1 MFDIRYKFEVQVECI
16 PSEHNIRI
24 KIILISTHCMER
36 EKKKGR
42 KKCVDHPRHRRPCR
56 TREKVKERRDNK
68 HGGKCWREG
77 PV

>member
-36 EKKKGR
+36 ER
-42 KKCVDHPRHRRPCR
+42 KKRK
-56 TREKVKERRDNK
+56 EKVCRPPRAQKTLQDE
-68 HGGKCWREG
+68 REG
-77 PV
+77 EREEGQQARR